1 MEVVPREMRCFYFS
15 QGPKSPMKLPWYVL
29 PNPAHCPEGQ
39 GKVELDDTL
48 PTAFTRH
55 TFCDLVTHPFSVMGP
70 RPPTSCLHGESYGT
84 RQVSKRL
91 AESPVLAQRTFS
103 SFLRT
108 QRHSL
113 AQSQRSPSHST
124 WLPTNTV
131 LGSLCPVV
139 AETG

>member
-1 MEVVPREMRCFYFS
+1 MFLFFPRS
-15 QGPKSPMKLPWYVL
+15 QVSHETAMVCA
-29 PNPAHCPEGQ
+29 PNPAHRPEGQ

-48 PTAFTRH
+48 PTAFTCH

-84 RQVSKRL
+84 GQVSKRL

-108 QRHSL
+108 HSSETQPGTVPEES
-113 AQSQRSPSHST
+113 QSQHMASNKHSSG
-124 WLPTNTV
+124 V
-131 LGSLCPVV
+131 SLSGCS
-139 AETG
+139 